1 MASELGHLAAECHDA
16 MADICVCLGGY
27 VVEEIGVGELLLAF
41 SSPEFAMEFACAAKC
56 EVHAAVMRSA
66 ALQGAGLGALTPP
79 VPSERGLAS
88 KQLTPSTEGEDGL
101 PPPSPAGRGAFT
113 GFLAAGIACVG
124 AVSRGQSGVG
134 GGGVPSLKMGPPI
147 SVPLLKS
154 MRVPSREGS
163 VAAFANTHPVTG
175 RCTYSSPA
183 LNKAARAKS
192 RARGGQV
199 LFADPPAAD
208 GVSPAGSSLG
218 SPSGA
223 LRPVGSARLR
233 GFAESVALS
242 ELVVLRAPAG
252 LPRRPPSAAPPP
264 ETPATSTEPP
274 HSSRRSRHR

>member
-16 MADICVCLGGY
+16 MAHICVCLGGY

-56 EVHAAVMRSA
+56 EVHAAVTRSA
-66 ALQGAGLGALTPP
+66 ALRGAGLGALNTP
-79 VPSERGLAS
+79 VSSERGLAS
-88 KQLTPSTEGEDGL
+88 KQLTSSSEDRS
-101 PPPSPAGRGAFT
+101 PPPSPDGRGVFT

-134 GGGVPSLKMGPPI
+134 GVPN
-147 SVPLLKS
+147 LKS

-208 GVSPAGSSLG
+208 GVSPAVSSLG

-252 LPRRPPSAAPPP
+252 LPRRPPSAAIPP
-264 ETPATSTEPP
+264 ETPAKST
-274 HSSRRSRHR
+274 